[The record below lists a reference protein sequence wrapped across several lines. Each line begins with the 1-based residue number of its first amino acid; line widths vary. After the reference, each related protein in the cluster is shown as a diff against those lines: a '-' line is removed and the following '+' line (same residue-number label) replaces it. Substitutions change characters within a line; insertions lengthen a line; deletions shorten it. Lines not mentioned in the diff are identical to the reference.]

1 MTRLLIT
8 AGPTRERI
16 DPVRFISNYSTG
28 TFGFEIAKEA
38 KKRGWSV
45 TLISGPTC
53 LKPPVGIK
61 LIRVES
67 AAEML
72 KAVKREIKKCD
83 CLIMA
88 AAVSDWR
95 MKGPSKNKIKRK
107 TGKIVLELTANPDIL
122 FEAKKTKKGAMTIGF
137 ALETEMLEENA
148 LKKLRGKRLDFIVAN
163 KLSAKKWVFGDTQS
177 DILIM
182 DKFGNKEYFRR
193 RKKRE
198 LAKIVLDKVANFN
211 I

>member
-38 KKRGWSV
+38 KKRGWPV
-45 TLISGPTC
+45 ILISGPTC

-163 KLSAKKWVFGDTQS
+163 KLSAKKKVFGDTQS

-182 DKFGNKEYFRR
+182 DKFGNKKYFRR
-193 RKKRE
+193 RKKRG